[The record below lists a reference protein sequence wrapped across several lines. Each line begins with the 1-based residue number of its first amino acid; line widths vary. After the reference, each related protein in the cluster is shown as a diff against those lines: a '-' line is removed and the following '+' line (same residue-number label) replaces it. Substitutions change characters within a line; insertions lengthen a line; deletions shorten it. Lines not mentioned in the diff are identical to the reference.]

1 MNMSKDTIQKETKET
16 HSSLQTCTVLYYVI
30 PRRISKHNS

>member
-16 HSSLQTCTVLYYVI
+16 RSYLWIWKYITLLCYGTTNF
-30 PRRISKHNS
+30 RA